1 MYYVGIWFKVSI
13 LKCVVEVVK
22 LPSLF
27 LKVQSS
33 SMYRLAVAVASVP
46 LEYARLMLFFNPTL
60 TVPLA
65 SVEKRCYKVRK
76 NIQTFIL

>member
-46 LEYARLMLFFNPTL
+46 LGVCKIDVIFQPYVNRST
-60 TVPLA
+60 
-65 SVEKRCYKVRK
+65 C
-76 NIQTFIL
+76 IC